1 MGEVR
6 VVPSGKVYR
15 QIFDAEVQL
24 VRTLG
29 ETRRKSQ
36 HHGAP
41 FDSGG
46 IPIIRNLD
54 TPTGQVISHRQRL
67 WMEGLLND
75 GFTENPVL
83 HRDAVLSAI
92 KPKEVVEL
100 NNAVMDVKGLPDVII
115 PTKIGSSI
123 IEHLMANK
131 HEKHEATIMKL
142 EEELAMISE
151 DLEIRFIETAKH
163 LLHEV
168 GVSYQTNQELWLEAE
183 KASEN
188 SELTLEKLQKLW
200 KAIVKQSLHRR
211 NWIKELNSTYEEYEK
226 ERVKRI
232 TAAFKECME
241 ALDRIAFIPSGDIHR
256 FIDKEAMLVNQALL
270 ANQRAMKKLTVNL
283 MEADLMQEMSE
294 RRKYNT
300 NMLEL
305 NASKKNEVLQKFK
318 DFLAKDWNA
327 GLAMEKETLMKEQ
340 QKLNAKRIQRLE
352 DIANMKPFDINKA
365 MVAEWYDSVQIL
377 NQEIDS
383 LNIQYTSKLHAFY
396 ENLYHDW
403 MTEIDNAEEML
414 VSLEVCTQEEAKQL
428 ITTDFLPIIGNLQ
441 RRFEEEHSTVDKH
454 MENLAHRMDLQ
465 CKVLYNICK
474 EATQLWDVHQLNLAD
489 QENILK
495 EQLDDCRKKHD
506 KANQAREANLDQLI
520 DQLRQ
525 RNTEMELK
533 SDHKKAICLLDLIK
547 KGYTSF
553 YQKLLKIVHNYPAM
567 SGKELHRFS
576 SATSKC
582 FNVVEI
588 YKPNKPK
595 IRIDISSDVI
605 SPNEVAIAY
614 SEVSDIPV
622 ESKESQSI
630 RDEATEQSTIM
641 DKHSEREAELSGQE
655 PDSHIQGLSLESI
668 HTQEKVGESRNS
680 SNLSDRE
687 PSPLTSQHLSE
698 DGSEEKVEPFIPMI
712 QSDDAKETESDAEVE
727 YFRTSRGTIYS
738 VCDENHSRSKISLLK
753 VEEQMYLRDYM
764 INAFLP
770 DATFQD
776 LKNRVRMNF
785 FDLLENWYDEA
796 MGKAKNIATIK
807 KKEFKAELELRMHL
821 HEPRGKRIKMDVLHV
836 RAVELRLHMEK
847 VERHCKGV
855 DKVLKELTNNFK
867 GLQSEHCKAIL
878 NFRDSIYN
886 MEEIFKTANKSDR
899 LVTLLNSLHTKQDT
913 YMDSVDRLL
922 RNFQYTM
929 DKSLSQLQDGNAQF
943 ITSFRLFAE
952 GGNYTPHEIGLYN
965 EKVEQTTTNIAKTEG
980 TILVDLELMEA
991 LSLEQST
998 GVIKEVEDKF
1008 TRYTLDLMFIEKIK
1022 RFLTNTQ
1029 TRIKTEAAV
1038 SNRQTLDIASHL
1050 EQLEQKIDACARPN
1064 LDKEFVLP
1072 EELYNFAKVIR
1083 DLMEKRAI
1091 YLKCLVEPAKKEAP
1105 LQGPLAT
1112 VTHVEFQTHE
1122 NKINENKINEHLLIP
1137 ARKGKPIIDDVAV
1150 GVIKELLLTHKAE
1163 IQPET
1168 EGELTDEQSTIR
1180 GSRISSLSGSQN
1192 TRTPGVS
1199 SRVPKTAST
1208 PSAVKHSK
1216 VNRSDPKYQVFE
1228 ETEEAPVHF
1237 KGIIK
1242 LILRENSN
1250 TLLVAAEEYYK
1261 KKDRHPIYRPA
1272 YLRDTF
1278 EQCADEL
1285 IQKMLSYQAQ
1295 ADDYHNYCLQEF
1307 REQLKAFE
1315 TLAASIPP
1323 FLINDVLKKQMDFIS
1338 KALAEKRSTF
1348 RKKLQQ
1354 LENIKTENKRRL
1366 RPTLGLPENLELL
1379 EGLCKEEEKR
1389 QEAEAAEVNSNAED
1403 LKKCML
1409 EHAEGFV
1416 AALASLSE
1424 NLLLEF
1430 DNFLTVD
1437 NVQRPPESVIEMIRQ
1452 KRVGAQLQDG
1462 EGRIPANELSQ
1473 IRKESIVKGT
1483 ASTATLSMETAAV
1496 TTAKIVQADLTTVE
1510 ARDSAYLTYK
1520 EYFLNEMSQIEY
1532 ETNGQLMNAQHWQH
1546 GWRDSITN
1554 IKKLYSLV
1562 RTGCIM
1568 PGPVLDT

>member
-100 NNAVMDVKGLPDVII
+100 NNAVMEVKGLPDVII

-123 IEHLMANK
+123 IEQLMANK
-131 HEKHEATIMKL
+131 QEKHEATIMKL
-142 EEELAMISE
+142 EEDLAMISE

-163 LLHEV
+163 LLYEV
-168 GVSYQTNQELWLEAE
+168 GVSYQTDQELWL
-183 KASEN
+183 KADNISEN
-188 SELTLEKLQKLW
+188 SELTLE
-200 KAIVKQSLHRR
+200 
-211 NWIKELNSTYEEYEK
+211 
-226 ERVKRI
+226 I

-270 ANQRAMKKLTVNL
+270 ANQRAMKKLNVNL

-294 RRKYNT
+294 RGKYDT
-300 NMLEL
+300 KVHEL
-305 NASKKNEVLQKFK
+305 NASKKNEILQKFK
-318 DFLAKDWNA
+318 DYLAKDWNA
-327 GLAMEKETLMKEQ
+327 GLAMEKETLIKEQ

-352 DIANMKPFDINKA
+352 DIVIMKPFDINKST
-365 MVAEWYDSVQIL
+365 MAEWYDSVQIL

-383 LNIQYTSKLHAFY
+383 VNIQYASKLHAFH

-414 VSLEVCTQEEAKQL
+414 VSLGVCTKEEAKQL

-474 EATQLWDVHQLNLAD
+474 EATQLWDGHQLNLAE

-495 EQLDDCRKKHD
+495 EQLDDCRRKHD
-506 KANQAREANLDQLI
+506 KANQTKEANLDQLI

-533 SDHKKAICLLDLIK
+533 SDHKKAIYMLDLIK

-553 YQKLLKIVHNYPAM
+553 YQKQLKIVHNYPVM

-576 SATSKC
+576 SAISKC
-582 FNVVEI
+582 FNAVEI

-595 IRIDISSDVI
+595 ITVEIPSEVV
-605 SPNEVAIAY
+605 SPIEVTIAY
-614 SEVSDIPV
+614 SEASDMTA

-630 RDEATEQSTIM
+630 REEATEHSTII
-641 DKHSEREAELSGQE
+641 DKLSEDEAEASGQE
-655 PDSHIQGLSLESI
+655 LGSHIQGLSLESI
-668 HTQEKVGESRNS
+668 HTQKKDGESRNT
-680 SNLSDRE
+680 SNRSDLE
-687 PSPLTSQHLSE
+687 PSPFNSQHLSE
-698 DGSEEKVEPFIPMI
+698 DGSEEKMETFLPTMQI
-712 QSDDAKETESDAEVE
+712 DAEETESYE
-727 YFRTSRGTIYS
+727 YFRSSRGNTYS
-738 VCDENHSRSKISLLK
+738 VICDEIHSKSMISLLK
-753 VEEQMYLRDYM
+753 AEEQKHALDYM
-764 INAFLP
+764 IHAFIP
-770 DATFQD
+770 DPTFQD
-776 LKNRVRMNF
+776 LKKRIRLNF

-796 MGKAKNIATIK
+796 IGNAKNIATIK

-821 HEPRGKRIKMDVLHV
+821 HEPRGKRIKVDVLHV

-899 LVTLLNSLHTKQDT
+899 LVTLLNSLHAKQDK
-913 YMDSVDRLL
+913 YMESVDRLL
-922 RNFQYTM
+922 RNFQNTM
-929 DKSLSQLQDGNAQF
+929 DKSLSQLQDDNAQF

-965 EKVEQTTTNIAKTEG
+965 EKVEQTATNIAKTEG
-980 TILVDLELMEA
+980 AIMVDLELMEA

-1008 TRYTLDLMFIEKIK
+1008 MRYTLDLMFIEKMK
-1022 RFLTNTQ
+1022 RFLTNSQ

-1038 SNRQTLDIASHL
+1038 SNRQTLDITSHL
-1050 EQLEQKIDACARPN
+1050 EQLEKKIDACARPN

-1072 EELYNFAKVIR
+1072 EELYRFAKVIR
-1083 DLMEKRAI
+1083 DLTEKRAI
-1091 YLKCLVEPAKKEAP
+1091 YLKCLVEPVLGTKEAL
-1105 LQGPLAT
+1105 LQGPIVTA
-1112 VTHVEFQTHE
+1112 THVEFHTHE

-1137 ARKGKPIIDDVAV
+1137 TRKGKAIVDDVVV
-1150 GVIKELLLTHKAE
+1150 GVIKDLLLTHKAE
-1163 IQPET
+1163 IQSET

-1192 TRTPGVS
+1192 ARTPGVS

-1216 VNRSDPKYQVFE
+1216 VNRFDPKYQVFE
-1228 ETEEAPVHF
+1228 ETEEAPDHF
-1237 KGIIK
+1237 NGIIK
-1242 LILRENSN
+1242 LILWENCN
-1250 TLLVAAEEYYK
+1250 ALLAAAEEYYK
-1261 KKDRHPIYRPA
+1261 KKDRHPVYRPA

-1295 ADDYHNYCLQEF
+1295 ANDYHNNCLQEF
-1307 REQLKAFE
+1307 RQQLKVFE
-1315 TLAASIPP
+1315 TSVASIPP

-1354 LENIKTENKRRL
+1354 LENIKTENKHRL

-1379 EGLCKEEEKR
+1379 ESLCKEEEKR
-1389 QEAEAAEVNSNAED
+1389 QEAEVAVINSKAED

-1409 EHAEGFV
+1409 ENAEGFV

-1424 NLLLEF
+1424 KLLLEF
-1430 DNFLTVD
+1430 DSFLTVD
-1437 NVQRPPESVIEMIRQ
+1437 NVQRPQAESVMEMIRQ
-1452 KRVGAQLQDG
+1452 KRVGVQPQEG
-1462 EGRIPANELSQ
+1462 EGSSATETPRETRTSWPGIPANELSQ
-1473 IRKESIVKGT
+1473 MRKESIVKGT

-1510 ARDSAYLTYK
+1510 ARDSAYMTYK
-1520 EYFLNEMSQIEY
+1520 EYFLKEMSQIEC

-1546 GWRDSITN
+1546 GWRDSIAN

-1562 RTGCIM
+1562 RVGCIM
-1568 PGPVLDT
+1568 PSPVLDT